1 MPTVAD
7 CWTHYVQ
14 HHLLATC
21 DPAKNASYWK
31 RLCWFGPKDAER
43 LSSVEVDQYIAER
56 GVKPSTMNR
65 ELALLRG
72 ALRHAE
78 KHGLISHAPHIKS
91 VPGATPRLR
100 ALTTE
105 EAGRIVA
112 AADAGGN
119 WREQVYV
126 RLALGTGARPGAV
139 VGLTWPQVHK
149 MQGSIDYRINGLP
162 ISHRMKKR
170 AVVPINAMVKQALK
184 IAGQHRD
191 GDYVLHHKGR
201 RLSSPRPMMRRI
213 AKRAG
218 VKDCSPHVLRHTVAS
233 ILLSQEVDLLKV
245 SRLLGHAN
253 SKVTETVYFQHP
265 PSWLKKTTELLDF

>member
-1 MPTVAD
+1 MTTVAD
-7 CWTHYVQ
+7 CWTHYVR
-14 HHLLATC
+14 HHLSTTC
-21 DPAKNASYWK
+21 DPATNGRYWG
-31 RLCWFGPKDAER
+31 RLSWFGPKDAER
-43 LSSVEVDQYIAER
+43 LSPTEVDQYIAQR
-56 GVKPSTMNR
+56 SIKPASVNR
-65 ELALLRG
+65 ELALLRA

-78 KHGLISHAPHIKS
+78 KHGIIARAPHIKA

-100 ALTTE
+100 ALSLD

-139 VGLTWPQVHK
+139 VDLKWSQVHS
-149 MQGSIDYRINGLP
+149 MQGSIDYRIAGLP
-162 ISHRMKKR
+162 ISHRMKRR
-170 AVVPINAMVKQALK
+170 AVVPINKMVKQALR

-191 GDYVLHHKGR
+191 GEYVLHWHGR
-201 RLSSPRPMMRRI
+201 KLSSPRPMMRRI
-213 AKRAG
+213 AKRAK

-245 SRLLGHAN
+245 SRLLGHSS
-253 SKVTETVYFQHP
+253 SKVTETIYFQHP
-265 PSWLKKTTELLDF
+265 EGWLRRVTDKLEF